1 MADRRMFSRIIT
13 TSDSFLE
20 LPLDVR
26 GLYFHL
32 GEEADDDG
40 FIGNPKAI
48 AKNVGSKDSHIRRLI
63 DNKFLI
69 QFNSGVVAITHW
81 KVHNSIRNDRKKDT
95 FYQQEL
101 KQLTTNSQGIYEFLV
116 DKKDV
121 KNDNQNGNHNDTKND
136 NQIDGNLTTKMSA
149 QNSIGKININKDRIK
164 EEINKE
170 EKEQTIS
177 STPPIIESSSEDEPV
192 NIYKPL
198 PFTQFLIDEGIIT
211 KDTFQ
216 MVTVNSSIRRN
227 SKLVD
232 SITATSI
239 ATKIYKELIEI
250 GKTGIEACKYFS
262 QEFDFRISEVKSHE

>member
-48 AKNVGSKDSHIRRLI
+48 AKNVGAKDSHIKRLI

-121 KNDNQNGNHNDTKND
+121 KSDNQNGNHNDAKND

-149 QNSIGKININKDRIK
+149 QISIGKININKDRIK

-170 EKEQTIS
+170 EKKQITYVLE
-177 STPPIIESSSEDEPV
+177 
-192 NIYKPL
+192 PL
-198 PFTQFLIDEGIIT
+198 PFTQHLLENGIIEN
-211 KDTFQ
+211 DQ
-216 MVTVNSSIRRN
+216 MQIATINSSIKYYKARDIDEAILKN
-227 SKLVD
+227 
-232 SITATSI
+232 TANEI
-239 ATKIYKELIEI
+239 LKELVNK
-250 GKTGIEACKYFS
+250 GFKGTEASDYFS
-262 QEFDFRISEVKSHE
+262 ERFDKKIQEVTEHENG